1 MHLCA
6 EVRCRA
12 FLAFSFCGYNCG
24 YRCSK
29 SVGTEQIG
37 PPEAR
42 QMGLTIKEIENAKPL
57 TNSYKLADGR
67 GLWESEE
74 FRISSVQHEMSVIIP
89 TSTSHT

>member
-1 MHLCA
+1 
-6 EVRCRA
+6 
-12 FLAFSFCGYNCG
+12 
-24 YRCSK
+24 
-29 SVGTEQIG
+29 
-37 PPEAR
+37 
-42 QMGLTIKEIENAKPL
+42 MGLTIKEIENAKPL